1 MSDNIDVTPGV
12 GKTVATDEVTID
24 GALVQ
29 VQRIKPTFG
38 VAGSAVDVSASNPLP
53 VVQTGTPAL
62 ATGAATEAT
71 LSDVNTVL
79 GVVTDGWD
87 GITTNPTIHG
97 AMQFAA
103 ERIGALATDVIS
115 NNTPATV
122 AQDTTQLRNGG
133 TALTVK
139 YAAIST
145 SASGDTTVV
154 AAVTGKRIK
163 VVDYV
168 LTRASAVNMKWRS
181 GMTDITGLLYNG
193 AAPGFNPVGHFRT
206 AVGELLAIN
215 LSAAVGVGGH
225 ITYVEE

>member
-1 MSDNIDVTPGV
+1 MAGV
-12 GKTVATDEVTID
+12 KV
-24 GALVQ
+24 
-29 VQRIKPTFG
+29 KPAAAY
-38 VAGSAVDVSASNPLP
+38 VIAAEP
-53 VVQTGTPAL
+53 VVLVDPTTGAPYS
-62 ATGAATEAT
+62 ATGGGGGGGDASAANQLLEIGELTDA
-71 LSDVNTVL
+71 NAVL

-87 GITTNPTIHG
+87 GITTNPTIHD

-103 ERIGALATDVIS
+103 ERIDALATDVIS

-139 YAAIST
+139 YASIST

-163 VVDYV
+163 VIDYV
-168 LTRASAVNMKWRS
+168 LTRASTVNMKWRS
-181 GMTDITGLLYNG
+181 GTTDITGLLYSSPI
-193 AAPGFNPVGHFRT
+193 PGFNPVGHFRT

>member
-1 MSDNIDVTPGV
+1 MAGV
-12 GKTVATDEVTID
+12 KV
-24 GALVQ
+24 
-29 VQRIKPTFG
+29 KPAAAY
-38 VAGSAVDVSASNPLP
+38 VIAAEP
-53 VVQTGTPAL
+53 VVLVDPTTGAPYS
-62 ATGAATEAT
+62 ATGGGGGGGDASAANQLLEIGELTDA
-71 LSDVNTVL
+71 NAVL

-103 ERIGALATDVIS
+103 ERIDALATDVIS

-139 YAAIST
+139 YASIST

-163 VVDYV
+163 VIDYV

-181 GMTDITGLLYNG
+181 GTTDITGLLYNG

>member
-1 MSDNIDVTPGV
+1 MAGV
-12 GKTVATDEVTID
+12 KV
-24 GALVQ
+24 
-29 VQRIKPTFG
+29 KP
-38 VAGSAVDVSASNPLP
+38 SAAYVIAAEP
-53 VVQTGTPAL
+53 VVLVDPTTGAPYS
-62 ATGAATEAT
+62 ATGGGGGGGDASAANQLLEIGELTDA
-71 LSDVNTVL
+71 NAVL

-87 GITTNPTIHG
+87 GITPDPTIHG

-103 ERIGALATDVIS
+103 ERIDALATDVIS

-139 YAAIST
+139 YASIST

-181 GMTDITGLLYNG
+181 GTTDITGLLYNG

-225 ITYVEE
+225 LAYVEE